1 MIQTIRRW
9 WRRATTPTRKPDAYF
24 KGVPIIWDPTFEIL
38 DTMGLGAWS
47 KKQYFI
53 DPAGIE
59 RWPPSAFWRNH
70 RRDPRAGEIFYLS
83 PWWVEVVDYS
93 PKAKMIRYRKL
104 SRTPAPVERMGRLSF
119 LKHARPG

>member
-9 WRRATTPTRKPDAYF
+9 WRRATTPKRKPDAYF
-24 KGVPIIWDPTFEIL
+24 KGVPIFWDPVMPAA
-38 DTMGLGAWS
+38 MGLEPWA
-47 KKQYFI
+47 KKAYFLGDI
-53 DPAGIE
+53 ARVTNP
-59 RWPPSAFWRNH
+59 WWKNH
-70 RRDPRAGEIFYLS
+70 RRDPQAGEMFYLS

-119 LKHARPG
+119 LKNARPG